1 MEEHSKRGTALLW
14 TMTLLRIAVGWH
26 FLYEGLW
33 KVIQHGEWTCVGY
46 LRLSRWFAAPLFQ
59 AIAENQT
66 ATTVCDYAMAWG
78 LTLIGLGLVTGV
90 LPRVASAFGILLMT
104 MFYVAQ
110 PPFLVAGGEN
120 HFLLLNY
127 NLLEGFAL
135 AAVIAC
141 PGAGL
146 WTAARAAWAKW
157 KARKKDA
164 GDADESAVSAVQ
176 SPDRREVIAGLAALP
191 AIGVFAGAFA
201 AKHGLSSL
209 VRKPEKVDAVTS
221 ASYRFKYQG
230 IGELK
235 KKFAHTVDI
244 GGFQMSRITL
254 GGNLIGGWSHS
265 RDLKYVSTLM
275 KAYNTPR
282 RIYDTMHLA
291 EACGINTIS
300 TNPSLMNFIQA
311 YWKEDGG
318 TINFVSDCGH
328 PDVNGEP
335 GVIVG
340 AKKSVDGGAKLIYIH
355 GFGADKWAVEGNW
368 KIMERALKEMR
379 KLGVPVGIGAH
390 AFGTLKFC
398 VEHDL
403 IPDFWMKTFHPG
415 GYWSAQKTPQ
425 DQGEGEPGAQKKGWN
440 DNNWCRDPK
449 ALAEWFEKRPEPWI
463 AFKTMAAGAVH
474 PKQAIP
480 FVFNGGAD
488 AACMGMFDFQVV
500 EDVNLANDAFD
511 KGFADR
517 KRPWCTFPV
526 KKG

>member
-1 MEEHSKRGTALLW
+1 M
-14 TMTLLRIAVGWH
+14 
-26 FLYEGLW
+26 
-33 KVIQHGEWTCVGY
+33 
-46 LRLSRWFAAPLFQ
+46 
-59 AIAENQT
+59 
-66 ATTVCDYAMAWG
+66 
-78 LTLIGLGLVTGV
+78 
-90 LPRVASAFGILLMT
+90 
-104 MFYVAQ
+104 
-110 PPFLVAGGEN
+110 
-120 HFLLLNY
+120 
-127 NLLEGFAL
+127 
-135 AAVIAC
+135 
-141 PGAGL
+141 
-146 WTAARAAWAKW
+146 
-157 KARKKDA
+157 
-164 GDADESAVSAVQ
+164 
-176 SPDRREVIAGLAALP
+176 
-191 AIGVFAGAFA
+191 
-201 AKHGLSSL
+201 
-209 VRKPEKVDAVTS
+209 
-221 ASYRFKYQG
+221 
-230 IGELK
+230 
-235 KKFAHTVDI
+235 DI

-390 AFGTLKFC
+390 AFSTLKFC